1 MTVLSFIMGIP
12 ILEGCIF
19 IIEMPPGG
27 QHKKTILVFLY
38 IFGIKVLYSQWLC
51 NYGDVPKCLK
61 YLKSCVIKEYT
72 KVVIWKVCILSTS

>member
-19 IIEMPPGG
+19 ILEMPPGG
-27 QHKKTILVFLY
+27 QHEKDYTRFSVFFLS
-38 IFGIKVLYSQWLC
+38 KSVLYCQWLC

-61 YLKSCVIKEYT
+61 YLKSCVIKE
-72 KVVIWKVCILSTS
+72 